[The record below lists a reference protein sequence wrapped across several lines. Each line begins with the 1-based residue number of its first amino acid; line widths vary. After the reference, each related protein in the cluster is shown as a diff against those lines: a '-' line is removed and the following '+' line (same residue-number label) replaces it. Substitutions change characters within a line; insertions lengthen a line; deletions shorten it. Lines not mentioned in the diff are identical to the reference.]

1 MVTTRSGHADPC
13 RVTPDD
19 PGFNALERLALL
31 AILALALWLR
41 LRDIGLTPLW
51 MDELATRAYLDLPW
65 AAMFGEIVWLEPT
78 PPGYYVLVKLLAP
91 LVGAGDAALRLPS
104 ALAGTLALLPLAF
117 HLRRVAGTTAAL
129 AGAALL
135 AVWVV
140 QIAYSQEAR
149 AYGVL
154 FLACA
159 TALWLHARILR
170 GEIGQPL
177 LASIG
182 FGLLCAAMLYLHATA
197 IFFIGALT
205 AKTLVAVALRPTL
218 FRRLAAAHVVAGV
231 VTMLLALPWFAII
244 FGIATDPR
252 SAMSWMRAPDTL
264 EALGIIGSVLGAH
277 QLGALGF
284 AVSGA
289 MLALM
294 AVGTVSGLERRDAD
308 TLGNAAAFGFAACGL
323 YIVSQSVPVMLE
335 RTSLTLVLFAIPLA
349 VQGLVRLRPPLLGCL
364 VFVAL
369 LASQIVALTMR
380 DADRAQAGRNED
392 WSGAVT
398 TLARDHAGEPVL
410 ILGGFE
416 IAALPH
422 YAPGLQNRAA
432 IRSVS
437 SGAERLSAAVAR
449 NLPYAGL
456 FREEEICALS
466 QAGRLGFWSLGRED
480 MAQLEVGMIER
491 ALSARG
497 ARLERVMD
505 FGLVRLRRWSAPDCA
520 GAAAR

>member
-1 MVTTRSGHADPC
+1 MTSRSGHADPC
-13 RVTPDD
+13 GATPGA
-19 PGFNALERLALL
+19 PQFTGTKRLALL

-65 AAMFGEIVWLEPT
+65 SAMFGEIVWLEPT
-78 PPGYYVLVKLLAP
+78 PPGYYILIKLLTP

-117 HLRRVAGTTAAL
+117 HLRRVAGPRAAL
-129 AGAALL
+129 AGAAML

-154 FLACA
+154 FLAGA
-159 TALWLHARILR
+159 TALWLHARIVR
-170 GEIGQPL
+170 GEIRRPL
-177 LASIG
+177 LASLG

-205 AKTLVAVALRPTL
+205 AKALVAVALRPVL
-218 FRRLAAAHVVAGV
+218 FRRIAAAHIVAGV
-231 VTMLLALPWFAII
+231 VTMLLALPWFAVIV
-244 FGIATDPR
+244 GIATDPR
-252 SAMSWMRAPDTL
+252 SAISWMRAPDAM
-264 EALGIIGSVLGAH
+264 EALRIVGSVLGAH
-277 QLGALGF
+277 QLGTAGF
-284 AVSGA
+284 VVAGA
-289 MLALM
+289 MLAL
-294 AVGTVSGLERRDAD
+294 VVIGTASGFARRDAEA
-308 TLGNAAAFGFAACGL
+308 LGNAAAFAFAGFGL
-323 YIVSQSVPVMLE
+323 FIVSQSVPVMLE
-335 RTSLTLVLFAIPLA
+335 RTSLMLVLFAIPLA
-349 VQGLVRLRPPLLGCL
+349 VQGLVRLRPPSFGGLI
-364 VFVAL
+364 FAAL
-369 LASQIVALTMR
+369 LSSQILALALR
-380 DADRAQAGRNED
+380 DADRAQAGRDED

-422 YAPGLQNRAA
+422 YAPGLQDRAA

-449 NLPYAGL
+449 NLPYADV
-456 FREEEICALS
+456 FREDDICALS
-466 QAGRLGFWSLGRED
+466 QGGRLGFWSLGRED
-480 MAQLEVGMIER
+480 MAQLEVGMIEG

-497 ARLERVMD
+497 AQLERVMD
-505 FGLVRLRRWSAPDCA
+505 FGLVRLRRWSAPDCV
-520 GAAAR
+520 GAAPP